1 VAIIDLIR
9 HGEPEGG
16 RRYRGA
22 TDDPLTAEGWRQMEA
37 AVAGKLPWMR
47 ICTSPLTRCRDFAQ
61 ALGARQAIPVHED
74 ARLQELGYGVW
85 EGLTPEE
92 LHRQDPGQLNRFFS
106 DPLAYAPAGA
116 EPLADFQRRVLAGWA
131 DILRQAGDGRVL
143 VIAHAGT
150 LRAVLS
156 HILGMPLQNMF
167 RVNLGYAAM
176 IRIRSDGARS
186 PALVIEGAGS

>member
-1 VAIIDLIR
+1 MAIIDLIR

-37 AVAGKLPWMR
+37 AVARKADWQR
-47 ICTSPLTRCRDFAQ
+47 IYTSPLARCRDFARVL
-61 ALGARQAIPVHED
+61 AARLAVPVQED

-92 LHRQDPGQLNRFFS
+92 LRRQDPGQLDRFFS
-106 DPLAYAPAGA
+106 NPLAHQPTGA

-131 DILRQAGDGRVL
+131 DILRRSGDERVL
-143 VIAHAGT
+143 VVAHAGT
-150 LRAVLS
+150 LRAVLG
-156 HILGMPLQNMF
+156 HVLGMPLEHIF
-167 RVNLGYAAM
+167 RINIGYAAM
-176 IRIRSDGARS
+176 IRIRSEGARP
-186 PALVIEGAGS
+186 PALVIEGVA

>member
-1 VAIIDLIR
+1 MAIIDLIR

-37 AVAGKLPWMR
+37 AVAHKADWQR
-47 ICTSPLTRCRDFAQ
+47 IYTSPLVRCRDFARVL
-61 ALGARQAIPVHED
+61 AARLAVPVQED

-92 LHRQDPGQLNRFFS
+92 LRRQDPGQLDRFFS
-106 DPLAYAPAGA
+106 NPLAHQPTGA

-131 DILRQAGDGRVL
+131 DILRRSGDERVL
-143 VIAHAGT
+143 VVAHAGT
-150 LRAVLS
+150 LRAVLG
-156 HILGMPLQNMF
+156 HVLGMPLEHIF
-167 RVNLGYAAM
+167 RINIGYAAM
-176 IRIRSDGARS
+176 IRIRSEGARP
-186 PALVIEGAGS
+186 PALVIEGVA

>member
-1 VAIIDLIR
+1 MAIIDLIR

-37 AVAGKLPWMR
+37 AVAAGPSWQR
-47 ICTSPLTRCRDFAQ
+47 IYTSPLARCRAFAH
-61 ALGARQAIPVHED
+61 ALGERRSIAVVED

-92 LHRQDPGQLNRFFS
+92 IRRQDPDQLNRFFTN
-106 DPLAYAPAGA
+106 PFAHQPAGA
-116 EPLADFQRRVLAGWA
+116 EPLADFQRRVLAAWA
-131 DILRQAGDGRVL
+131 DILRQSADEHAL
-143 VIAHAGT
+143 VVGHAGT
-150 LRAVLS
+150 PRAVLG
-156 HILGMPLQNMF
+156 HVLGMPPQNLF

-176 IRIRSDGARS
+176 IRIRSEGARP
-186 PALVIEGAGS
+186 PALVIEGAG